1 MNKPIV
7 DPGNINENYLETDE
21 DKNAASNY
29 KLLQENSD
37 YQRKIV
43 KETEI
48 RT

>member
-1 MNKPIV
+1 MKKPLL

-21 DKNAASNY
+21 DRHAASNY

>member
-1 MNKPIV
+1 MKKPLV

-21 DKNAASNY
+21 DKNAASKY